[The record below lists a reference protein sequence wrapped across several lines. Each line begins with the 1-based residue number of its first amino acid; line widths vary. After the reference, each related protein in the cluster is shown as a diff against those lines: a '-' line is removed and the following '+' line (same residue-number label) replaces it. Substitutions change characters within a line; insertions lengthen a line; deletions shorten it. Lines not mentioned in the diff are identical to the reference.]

1 MLTPYPMFLLVNT
14 GNPVAIIAG
23 IALSVVMLS
32 AIYAVIAG
40 FMTYAFPRHLRY
52 SGISIAYQLCATI
65 AGGTTPIIGTMI
77 AQRFQGQWVPLALF
91 FTILSTVSLIGI
103 RGLARLQHGRR
114 DSDSLQA
121 ESLGT
126 L

>member
-1 MLTPYPMFLLVNT
+1 
-14 GNPVAIIAG
+14 
-23 IALSVVMLS
+23 
-32 AIYAVIAG
+32 
-40 FMTYAFPRHLRY
+40 
-52 SGISIAYQLCATI
+52 
-65 AGGTTPIIGTMI
+65 MI

-91 FTILSTVSLIGI
+91 FTILSAVSLIGI

-114 DSDSLQA
+114 AGDSLQA